1 MGLVS
6 GGEMKEGRTM
16 RAVTAI
22 LCLTLLLTCTG
33 CSVGEMFLDLFG
45 ADAYSGGGISRQE
58 KMDHMNGALAR
69 P

>member
-6 GGEMKEGRTM
+6 SGEMKEEQIM

-22 LCLTLLLTCTG
+22 LCLALLLTCTG

-58 KMDHMNGALAR
+58 KMDHMNGSQSG